1 MAIHMNRL
9 ESEIDNTLELSAIC
23 RGEWCR
29 ALESRV
35 NDLDSE
41 LTEVSRVKTI
51 ADSSRFA
58 MMSDNI
64 RKAYRNLGPNIHV

>member
-1 MAIHMNRL
+1 MAISMNRL
-9 ESEIDNTLELSAIC
+9 EGEIDHTLELSTIC

-29 ALESRV
+29 ALESQV
-35 NDLDSE
+35 NNLDAE

-58 MMSDNI
+58 KMSEKV